1 MTSTI
6 DKVGAELLY
15 DPLLNRGTAF
25 TAAERDRH
33 GLHGMLPPREE
44 TLEQQVERVL
54 TNYSAKTSDLERYI
68 YLMALQDQNETLF
81 YRTLLSNLPTY
92 MPVIYTPTVGEAA
105 LQYGTI
111 FRRARGLYVT
121 LNDKGNI
128 KAVLKNWRGRVP
140 KVIVATDGG
149 RILGLGDL
157 GANGMS
163 ISVGKL
169 ALYTAA
175 GGVHPANTL
184 PIAIDVGTNTERLHS
199 SSHYLGLPQPRAEGK
214 EYLELMDEFVDAV
227 AEVFPEAMLQFE
239 DFSTEN
245 AIPLLARYRD
255 RMALFN
261 DDIQGTA
268 AVTLA
273 GILGALR
280 ITDGDLENQTVLF
293 VGAGSANTGIAD
305 LVACAIVK
313 NGKTLEQAR
322 EQLWFMDSK
331 GLIIEGRDRIKPHVL
346 HYAQPQAQADTIK
359 KAIEAVKPTILIGAT
374 GQPGIFDQD
383 VVEAMSS
390 INAQPVIFALSN
402 PTSRSEATAEQVY
415 GWSDGKAVF
424 ASGSP
429 FDPVEVNGREH
440 VSGQSNNA
448 YIFPGMGLGVTACK
462 ITRVTDSMFQAA
474 AQAVAFGVTDDALK
488 QGQVFPALT
497 DIRNVSLDIAV
508 GISEVA
514 FNEKLTT
521 LDKPKDL
528 RGFIEEQMYSPEYE
542 QH

>member
-1 MTSTI
+1 
-6 DKVGAELLY
+6 
-15 DPLLNRGTAF
+15 
-25 TAAERDRH
+25 
-33 GLHGMLPPREE
+33 
-44 TLEQQVERVL
+44 
-54 TNYSAKTSDLERYI
+54 
-68 YLMALQDQNETLF
+68 
-81 YRTLLSNLPTY
+81 
-92 MPVIYTPTVGEAA
+92 
-105 LQYGTI
+105 
-111 FRRARGLYVT
+111 
-121 LNDKGNI
+121 
-128 KAVLKNWRGRVP
+128 
-140 KVIVATDGG
+140 
-149 RILGLGDL
+149 
-157 GANGMS
+157 MS

-199 SSHYLGLPQPRAEGK
+199 SSHYLGLPQARAEGK

-255 RMALFN
+255 KMPLFN

-280 ITDGDLENQTVLF
+280 ITDGTLEKQTVLF

-305 LVACAIVK
+305 LVAGAIAEK
-313 NGKTLEQAR
+313 GKTIEQAR

-331 GLIIEGRDRIKPHVL
+331 GLIVEGRDRIKPHVL
-346 HYAQPQAQADTIK
+346 PYAQPQSQADTIK
-359 KAIEAVKPTILIGAT
+359 KAVETVKPTILIGAT

-383 VVEAMSS
+383 VVEAMSA
-390 INAQPVIFALSN
+390 INPQPVIFALSN
-402 PTSRSEATAEQVY
+402 PTSRSEATADQVY
-415 GWSDGKAVF
+415 GWSKGKAVF

-429 FDPVEVNGREH
+429 FDPVEVDGRVH
-440 VSGQSNNA
+440 VPGQSNNA
-448 YIFPGMGLGVTACK
+448 YIFPGMGLGVTASK

-474 AQAVAFGVTDDALK
+474 AQAVASGVTKDALE

-497 DIRNVSLDIAV
+497 DIRNVSLDIAIA
-508 GISEVA
+508 ISEVA
-514 FNEKLTT
+514 FNENLTT
-521 LDKPKDL
+521 IDRPKDL
-528 RGFIEEQMYSPEYE
+528 RSFISEQMYSPEYE
-542 QH
+542 